1 MAERQ
6 PSAGTAASEAPY
18 ETMGA
23 TFLAAQPVSEIQK
36 TKAKI
41 DAARWTV
48 ANERLESTLA
58 SLRMWRYSWWGH
70 WARLAEF
77 FRPRRYHWLV
87 VANRMNRGSAINDS
101 IVDGTGLLAVNVCS
115 SGMWAG
121 FTNPARPWIK
131 IAPQDPNAKFDQDG
145 KAWIDQAEETL
156 YTVLGRS
163 NFYTI
168 MAQAFEDVVVF
179 GTAPVIIYEDA
190 EDVIRCYLPCAGEY
204 YLGVGS
210 RLAVDQHYREFTFNV
225 RQIVEMFGIEN
236 CPGEVVKLWQA
247 GGGSVNN
254 EFVVCHAIE
263 PNTEI
268 SSRDGSPPFRLVP
281 KNFTYREVYW
291 LKGHHTD
298 RPLSLRGFNSK
309 PFMTLKWSSV
319 SNDAYGRS
327 PCMDALGDN
336 KQVQMETMRKG
347 EFIEK
352 LVRPPMGADPV
363 LRNEPAS
370 IIPGRVTYVN
380 ADAGKKGFW
389 PLFEV
394 NPAGLPAITSDIA
407 GVAQR
412 IDKALFVDVFMAIT
426 QMAGVQPRNE
436 LELTKRDLE
445 RLQRLGPVI
454 DLVEGEIKQGIVRIL
469 DIVQRRKLLP
479 PLPDSLKQT
488 PLKLTFDNIM
498 RAALQ
503 SAKSVAMKDV
513 LQTMGA
519 LSSAAKAGGVP
530 DPLRVIDLDASAR
543 IYAETN
549 NYPAEAIFTEDEVQ
563 EHDKQRAE
571 AQQQAQAPALAM
583 AGVNAAKTLSD
594 TQVPGGSALGAIM
607 GAAGAPQTG

>member
-23 TFLAAQPVSEIQK
+23 TFLAAQPTTP
-36 TKAKI
+36 TKQVR
-41 DAARWTV
+41 DALSIRRWGV
-48 ANERLESTLA
+48 ATERLESTLG
-58 SLRMWRYSWWGH
+58 SLRMWRYSWWSH

-101 IVDGTGLLAVNVCS
+101 IVDGTGLLAVNVCA

-121 FTNPARPWIK
+121 FTNPSRPWIK
-131 IAPQDPNAKFDQDG
+131 IAPQDPNAPLDQEG
-145 KAWIDQAEETL
+145 KAWVDAAEEVL
-156 YTVLGRS
+156 YTVLSRS

-204 YLGVGS
+204 YLGVGA
-210 RLAVDQHYREFTFNV
+210 RLAVDQLYREFTFNV
-225 RQIVEMFGIEN
+225 RQIIEMFGAEN
-236 CPGEVVKLWQA
+236 CPQEVIKLWQA
-247 GGGSVNN
+247 GGGSQNN

-263 PNTEI
+263 PNTEMNG
-268 SSRDGSPPFRLVP
+268 RDGSPPFRLVP
-281 KNFTYREVYW
+281 QNFPFREVYW
-291 LKGHHTD
+291 LKGHRTEK
-298 RPLSLRGFNSK
+298 PLSLKGFNGR
-309 PFMTLKWSSV
+309 PFMTLRWSTV
-319 SNDAYGRS
+319 SNDPYGRS

-336 KQVQMETMRKG
+336 KQIQMETMRKG

-363 LRNEPAS
+363 LKNEPAS
-370 IIPGRVTYVN
+370 IIPGRVTYIAV
-380 ADAGKKGFW
+380 DAGKKGFW

-394 NPAGLPAITSDIA
+394 NPAGLPAITADIA

-454 DLVEGEIKQGIVRIL
+454 DLVEGEIKAGIIRIL

-479 PLPDSLKQT
+479 ALPESLKKT
-488 PLKLTFDNIM
+488 PLKMTFDNIM

-503 SAKSVAMKDV
+503 SAKSVAMKDT
-513 LQTMGA
+513 LATMGG
-519 LSSAAKAGGVP
+519 LSSAAKAAGVP
-530 DPLRVIDLDASAR
+530 DPLRVIDLDATAR

-549 NYPAEAIFTEDEVQ
+549 NFPAEALFTEDEVA

-571 AQQQAQAPALAM
+571 AKAQAQAPDMAM
-583 AGVNAAKTLSD
+583 AGVKAAKTLSD
-594 TQVPGGSALGAIM
+594 TQVPGGSALSALLGN
-607 GAAGAPQTG
+607 AGAPQTG